1 MATVKEKRRDALQT
15 SFGEILR
22 QIREEKGISQQ
33 ELAFESELDRTYI
46 SLLERGLRQPTLGT
60 LLSLASAL
68 NVEGAEL
75 VRRAEAHP
83 VYRNALSGT

>member
-1 MATVKEKRRDALQT
+1 MATVKEKRRDALQI
-15 SFGEILR
+15 SFGEVLR
-22 QIREEKGISQQ
+22 RAREEKELSQQ

-46 SLLERGLRQPTLGT
+46 SLLERGLRQPTLAT

-83 VYRNALSGT
+83 GYRKARSGI